1 MYCKST
7 NIGHVSVSNVN
18 IVFYSNLPPTKYCY
32 RHWHF
37 VPILQ
42 EVVRRL
48 VKHVNINKKTSVTKI
63 MYNVQ
68 DYDVF
73 FSCFFLNSNVVRCHM
88 WGLTFYTRGK
98 HLHDR
103 IISQRGKVWAH
114 NINLTPPHFIKVS
127 VPSPKKK
134 DRSCICVLRVSILP
148 LSTILTFKEY
158 LKFLNRL

>member
-1 MYCKST
+1 MYCKSV

-18 IVFYSNLPPTKYCY
+18 IVFYSNLPPAKYCY

-37 VPILQ
+37 VPIFTGSCA
-42 EVVRRL
+42 
-48 VKHVNINKKTSVTKI
+48 KTCKTCQHQQKNSVTKI

-68 DYDVF
+68 DYDGF
-73 FSCFFLNSNVVRCHM
+73 FFCFFLNSNVVRCHM